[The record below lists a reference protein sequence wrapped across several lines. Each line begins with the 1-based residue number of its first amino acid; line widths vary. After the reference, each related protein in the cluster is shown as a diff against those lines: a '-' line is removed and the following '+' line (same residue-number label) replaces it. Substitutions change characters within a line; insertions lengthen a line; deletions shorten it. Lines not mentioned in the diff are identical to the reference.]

1 MAGSHFAAG
10 FIFRKAGNDWHAL
23 VVRDMRFRE
32 FKAAGGMWVE
42 GETPLDTLRREFAEE
57 LGVVLRKAELVH
69 QVTKGDHEQYYFLAT
84 EVESLPPMERSW
96 EVVEEQAGKRG
107 DALEVRWVTMET
119 FARGIYHGQRA
130 AFGKAVEQMG
140 RLSPEFCMDNQRWL

>member
-42 GETPLDTLRREFAEE
+42 GETPIDTLRREFAEE
-57 LGVVLRKAELVH
+57 LGVVLQAAVLVH
-69 QVTKGDHEQYYFLAT
+69 QVTKGDHEQYYFLVT
-84 EVESLPPMERSW
+84 GVDNLPPMEGRR
-96 EVVEEQAGKRG
+96 EVVEEAAGKRG
-107 DALEVRWVTMET
+107 DALEVRWVSIET
-119 FARGIYHGQRA
+119 FIRGVYHGQRDA
-130 AFGKAVEQMG
+130 LGKAIEQMG